1 MKLRGGAL
9 VFVVAAM
16 AAPSTL
22 VAHPDTPRRLEE
34 VARELEARPGAP
46 DLLYRRGCLLLDEE
60 YANYPQALRDLT
72 AALAAPGITDARLF
86 RATALLR
93 LGDHAR
99 ALADLDAYIRAAPED
114 VRGYEG
120 RFEAR
125 LAAGR
130 KRDALAD
137 LRSAL
142 HIQPRAD
149 LYSRLAGLQHEDG
162 DPSGAIAT
170 YEEGIARLGRPVE
183 LMVALVDTAVRS
195 RVTAKALEWLAVL
208 EAEGGRRERWRLVRA
223 EVLEQA
229 GRAAEA
235 RAAYQEVLGLHEAR
249 AAAGGFLSQPMRL
262 EQAQALAGLGRKE
275 DARALVATLP
285 ETVKGRAEYQ
295 RLMERLAR

>member
-1 MKLRGGAL
+1 MRLACL
-9 VFVVAAM
+9 AVAA
-16 AAPSTL
+16 AALAPPPAL

-60 YANYPQALRDLT
+60 YANYPQALQDLT
-72 AALAAPGITDARLF
+72 AALAASGITDARLF
-86 RATALLR
+86 RSTAFLR
-93 LGDHAR
+93 LGDHTR
-99 ALADLDAYIRAAPED
+99 ALADLDAYIRTAPGD
-114 VRGYEG
+114 ARGYEG

-130 KRDALAD
+130 RREAVAD

-142 HIQPRAD
+142 RIQPRAD
-149 LYSRLAGLQHEDG
+149 LYSRLAGLQQEDG
-162 DPSGAIAT
+162 DPTGAIET

-183 LMVALVDTAVRS
+183 LMVALVDAAVRA
-195 RVTAKALEWLAVL
+195 RATAKALEWLAVL

-229 GRAAEA
+229 GRGPEA

-262 EQAQALAGLGRKE
+262 EQAQALAGLGRKHE
-275 DARALVATLP
+275 AKALVATMP